1 MSDEATPAV
10 FQPEQPVP
18 PDVAADGGAVGAR
31 LPTFAQARFLVLI
44 AALLWSTSGFFVKS
58 PYLEDWSGPSL
69 AFWRAIFA
77 SVALWPFVR
86 RPQFAWPLIP
96 MTLLF
101 AGMNY
106 TYLTAMEKGTA
117 ANAIWLQCTA
127 PVWVLLV
134 GVLVFGEHSIRR
146 DWLMVACA
154 AVGIGIIIYFESHG
168 VALEA
173 VAWGLSSS
181 FFYAGVVLSLRQ
193 LRGMNPTWL
202 AALNLTVT
210 AVVLAPFAM
219 GEAKLPS
226 GIQWG
231 LLAAF
236 GVLQM
241 GLPYVLFAHGLKRI
255 SGHEATGI
263 SLIEP
268 ILNPLWV
275 LLAWGNWPAWWTIV
289 GGGFILLGLAIR
301 YLWPSNHDRAQ
312 QFQAPPG
319 KLPRD

>member
-18 PDVAADGGAVGAR
+18 QDAVAEGGAIGTNV
-31 LPTFAQARFLVLI
+31 PTLAQARLLVLI

-58 PYLEDWSGPSL
+58 PYLEGWSGPTL
-69 AFWRAIFA
+69 AFWRAVFA

-134 GVLVFGEHSIRR
+134 GVFVFHEHAVWR

-154 AVGIGIIIYFESHG
+154 AIGIAVIVYFESRG
-168 VALEA
+168 VALDA
-173 VAWGLSSS
+173 VAWGLGSS

-193 LRGMNPTWL
+193 LRGMNPVWL
-202 AALNLTVT
+202 AALNLSVT
-210 AVVLAPFAM
+210 AIALAPFALAD
-219 GEAKLPS
+219 GRVPS
-226 GIQWG
+226 GIQWL

-268 ILNPLWV
+268 ILNPTWV
-275 LLAWGNWPAWWTIV
+275 LLAWGDWPDWWTMV

-301 YLWPSNHDRAQ
+301 YLWPESREESRRLPVHPSSP
-312 QFQAPPG
+312 AP
-319 KLPRD
+319 D